1 MTLMQRRQFLE
12 TTLSAAAIAGMAWT
26 GRASAAS
33 DVADIRV
40 AQIGFRGQGSGH
52 INEMAKIG
60 KHVVALCDVDEE
72 VLNGKADE
80 LKEKHNVKVEK
91 FTDYRKL
98 LERKDIDAVSIAT
111 PNHTHALIAIAAA
124 QAGKDVYVEKPVSN
138 NIWEGRQLA
147 AAARKYDRI
156 IQCGTQSRSSQ
167 GLKEA
172 AAWVQAG
179 ELGPIRY
186 ALGTCYKAR
195 PSIGK
200 SETAFKFP
208 STIDRDLWIGP
219 AADEA
224 FYRPEKNSQGGK
236 NPHYDWHWDF
246 NTGAGDL
253 GNQGI
258 HQMDIARWFLGESA
272 LAPRVFSVGGRLG
285 YDDAGN
291 TPNTQIVFHGYE
303 KAPLLFEV
311 RGLPRAEQFQANGW
325 AKNMDRFRGSGVGV
339 IVQCEKGYVVIP
351 SYHNAVA
358 YDAAGKKV
366 REWQGGGG
374 HHDNWLQAVAA
385 HDPKK
390 LNAEVQEGHLSSA
403 LCHTGNVSYRL
414 GEKTS
419 TNEIA
424 ERLAADELLAN
435 SFDRM
440 LGHLRANGVAVDGDA
455 VLTMGEWL
463 TLDPATE
470 TFVGNEKANE
480 LRTRVYRKPFVV
492 PDIEGELATQSAAAG

>member
-1 MTLMQRRQFLE
+1 MHRRHFFE
-12 TTLSAAAIAGMAWT
+12 TTLGAAAAAGMVWSS
-26 GRASAAS
+26 RASAAS

-52 INEMAKIG
+52 INNLG

-72 VLNGKADE
+72 VLNNKANE
-80 LKEKHNVKVEK
+80 LKEKKNLTVDKYS
-91 FTDYRKL
+91 DYRKL

-167 GLKEA
+167 SLKDA
-172 AAWVQAG
+172 AKWVQAG

-186 ALGTCYKAR
+186 ALGTCYKMR

-200 SETAFKFP
+200 SDAAFKFP

-219 AADEA
+219 AADVA

-258 HQMDIARWFLGESA
+258 HQMDIARWFLGESG
-272 LAPRVFSVGGRLG
+272 LAPRVFSIGGRLG

-291 TPNTQIVFHGYE
+291 TPNTQIVWQGYE

-311 RGLPRAEQFQANGW
+311 RGLPRAKQFQKDGW
-325 AKNMDRFRGSGVGV
+325 GDNMDRFRGCGIGV
-339 IVQCEKGYVVIP
+339 IVQCENGYVVVS
-351 SYHNAVA
+351 SYSDAIA
-358 YDAAGKKV
+358 YDNKGEIVK
-366 REWQGGGG
+366 EWHGGSG
-374 HHDNWLQAVAA
+374 HHDNWLKAVAA
-385 HDPKK
+385 HDPKL

-403 LCHTGNVSYRL
+403 LCHSGNVSYRL
-414 GEKTS
+414 GEKTP
-419 TNEIA
+419 TREIA
-424 ERLAADELLAN
+424 ERIAGNELLSN

-440 LGHLRANGVAVDGDA
+440 LGHLRANGVDVDGDA

-470 TFVGNEKANE
+470 KFVDNDKANE

-492 PDIEGELATQSAAAG
+492 PDVESELATQSAAAG

>member
-1 MTLMQRRQFLE
+1 MHRRHFLG
-12 TTLSAAAIAGMAWT
+12 TTLGAAAAASMVWSS
-26 GRASAAS
+26 RASAAS

-52 INEMAKIG
+52 INNLG

-72 VLNGKADE
+72 VLNNKAAE
-80 LKEKHNVKVEK
+80 LKESLGINVDK
-91 FTDYRKL
+91 FSDYRKL

-124 QAGKDVYVEKPVSN
+124 KAGKDVYVEKPVSN

-147 AAARKYDRI
+147 AAARKYGRV
-156 IQCGTQSRSSQ
+156 IQCGTQSRSSPA
-167 GLKEA
+167 LKEA
-172 AAWVQAG
+172 AEWVQAG
-179 ELGPIRY
+179 NLGAIRY
-186 ALGTCYKAR
+186 AIGTCYKQR

-200 SETAFKFP
+200 SDTAFKFP

-224 FYRPEKNSQGGK
+224 FYRPAKNSQGGK

-258 HQMDIARWFLGESA
+258 HQMDIARWFLGENGM
-272 LAPRVFSVGGRLG
+272 APRVFSVGGRLG

-291 TPNTQIVFHGYE
+291 TPNTQIVYQAYE

-311 RGLPRAEQFQANGW
+311 RGLPRAKQFQENGW
-325 AKNMDRFRGSGVGV
+325 GDNMDRFRGSGVGV
-339 IVQCEKGYVVIP
+339 VVQCENGYVLIP
-351 SYHNAVA
+351 SYSNVIAF
-358 YDAAGKKV
+358 DNDGEKV
-366 REWQGGGG
+366 KEWDEGAG
-374 HHDNWLQAVAA
+374 HHDNWLKAVAA
-385 HDPKK
+385 HDPKL

-403 LCHTGNVSYRL
+403 LCHSGNVSYRL
-414 GEKTS
+414 GAKTPTS
-419 TNEIA
+419 EIA
-424 ERLAADELLAN
+424 ERLAANELLAN
-435 SFDRM
+435 SFERM
-440 LGHLRANGVAVDGDA
+440 LGHLRANGVDVDGDA

-463 TLDPATE
+463 DLDPTTE
-470 TFVGNEKANE
+470 KFVDNDKANE
-480 LRTRVYRKPFVV
+480 LRTRAYRKPFVV
-492 PDIEGELATQSAAAG
+492 PDIESELATQSAAAG

>member
-1 MTLMQRRQFLE
+1 MHRRHFLE
-12 TTLSAAAIAGMAWT
+12 TTLGAAAAAGMVWSS
-26 GRASAAS
+26 RASAAS

-40 AQIGFRGQGSGH
+40 AQIGFRGQGSSH
-52 INEMAKIG
+52 INNLG

-72 VLNGKADE
+72 VLNNKANE
-80 LKEKHNVKVEK
+80 LKESLGITVDKYS
-91 FTDYRKL
+91 DYRKL

-147 AAARKYDRI
+147 AAARKFGRV
-156 IQCGTQSRSSQ
+156 IQCGTQSRSSPALKQ
-167 GLKEA
+167 GAE
-172 AAWVQAG
+172 WVQAG

-186 ALGTCYKAR
+186 AVATCYKAR

-200 SETAFKFP
+200 SDTAFTFP

-224 FYRPEKNSQGGK
+224 FYRPVKNSQGGK

-258 HQMDIARWFLGESA
+258 HQMDIARWFLGEKGM
-272 LAPRVFSVGGRLG
+272 APRVFSVGGRLG

-291 TPNTQIVFHGYE
+291 TPNTQIVYQAYE

-311 RGLPRAEQFQANGW
+311 RGLPRAKKFQENGW
-325 AKNMDRFRGSGVGV
+325 GDNMDRFRGSGVGV
-339 IVQCEKGYVVIP
+339 VVQCENGYVLVPNYSSVIAFD
-351 SYHNAVA
+351 N
-358 YDAAGKKV
+358 DGNKV
-366 REWQGGGG
+366 KEWDEGAG
-374 HHDNWLQAVAA
+374 HHDNWLKAIAA
-385 HDPKK
+385 HDPKL

-403 LCHTGNVSYRL
+403 LCHSGNVSYRL
-414 GEKTS
+414 GAKTP
-419 TNEIA
+419 TGEIA
-424 ERLAADELLAN
+424 ERLAANELLAN
-435 SFDRM
+435 SFERM
-440 LGHLRANGVAVDGDA
+440 LGHLRANGVDVDGDA

-463 TLDPATE
+463 NLDPATE
-470 TFVGNEKANE
+470 KFVDNDKANE

-492 PDIEGELATQSAAAG
+492 PDVESELATQSAAAG

>member
-1 MTLMQRRQFLE
+1 MQRRQFIG
-12 TTLSAAAIAGMAWT
+12 TAIGAAAAAGMVWSS
-26 GRASAAS
+26 RASAAS

-52 INEMAKIG
+52 INNLG
-60 KHVVALCDVDEE
+60 KHVVALCDVDAD
-72 VLNGKADE
+72 VLNNKAAE
-80 LKEKHNVKVEK
+80 LKEKHNQTVDK
-91 FTDYRKL
+91 FSDYRKL

-147 AAARKYDRI
+147 AAARRFDRV
-156 IQCGTQSRSSQ
+156 IQCGTQSRSSPS
-167 GLKEA
+167 LKEA
-172 AAWVQAG
+172 VAWVQKG
-179 ELGPIRY
+179 ELGPIKY
-186 ALGTCYKAR
+186 ALGTCYKGR

-219 AADEA
+219 AADVA

-258 HQMDIARWFLGESA
+258 HQMDIARWFLGEA
-272 LAPRVFSVGGRLG
+272 GLAPRVFSVGGRVG

-291 TPNTQIVFHGYE
+291 TPNTQIVWQGYE

-311 RGLPRAEQFQANGW
+311 RGLPRAKQFQAKGW
-325 AKNMDRFRGSGVGV
+325 GDNMDRFRGSGVGV
-339 IVQCEKGYVVIP
+339 VVQCENGYVVIP
-351 SYHNAVA
+351 SYS
-358 YDAAGKKV
+358 DAIAFDNKGEKV
-366 REWQGGGG
+366 KEWHGGSG
-374 HHDNWLQAVAA
+374 HHDNWLEAVAA
-385 HDPKK
+385 HDAKK
-390 LNAEVQEGHLSSA
+390 LNAEVLEGHLSSA

-414 GEKTS
+414 GAKTP
-419 TNEIA
+419 TREIA
-424 ERLAADELLAN
+424 DQLAANELLSN
-435 SFDRM
+435 SFERM
-440 LGHLRANGVAVDGDA
+440 LGHLRANDVDVDGDA

-463 TLDPATE
+463 TLDPE
-470 TFVGNEKANE
+470 SEKFVDNDKANE

-492 PDIEGELATQSAAAG
+492 PDVESELASQSAAAS

>member
-1 MTLMQRRQFLE
+1 MHRRQFIG
-12 TTLSAAAIAGMAWT
+12 TTLGAAAAAGMVWSS
-26 GRASAAS
+26 RASAAS

-52 INEMAKIG
+52 INALG

-72 VLNGKADE
+72 VLNNKAAE
-80 LKEKHNVKVEK
+80 LQEKKNLKVDK

-147 AAARKYDRI
+147 AAARKFDRI
-156 IQCGTQSRSSQ
+156 IQCGTQSRSSPS
-167 GLKEA
+167 LKDA
-172 AAWVQAG
+172 VAYVQSG
-179 ELGPIRY
+179 ELGPIKY
-186 ALGTCYKAR
+186 ALGTCYKPR

-200 SETAFKFP
+200 SDTAFKFP

-224 FYRPEKNSQGGK
+224 FYRPVKNSQGGK

-258 HQMDIARWFLGESA
+258 HQMDIARWFLGESG

-291 TPNTQIVFHGYE
+291 TPNTQIVWQEYE

-311 RGLPRAEQFQANGW
+311 RGLPRAERFQKDGW
-325 AKNMDRFRGSGVGV
+325 GNNMDRFRGSSVGV
-339 IVQCEKGYVVIP
+339 IVQCENGYVVIP
-351 SYHNAVA
+351 GYTNAVA
-358 YDAAGKKV
+358 FDAKGEKIK
-366 REWQGGGG
+366 EWHGGSG
-374 HHDNWLQAVAA
+374 HHENWLQAVAA
-385 HDPKK
+385 HDPKL

-403 LCHTGNVSYRL
+403 LCHSGNVSYRL
-414 GEKTS
+414 GAKTPTS
-419 TNEIA
+419 EIA
-424 ERLAADELLAN
+424 GRLAGNDLLSN

-440 LGHLRANGVAVDGDA
+440 LGHLRANGVDVDGDA

-463 TLDPATE
+463 ELDPATE
-470 TFVGNEKANE
+470 KFVGNEKANE

-492 PDIEGELATQSAAAG
+492 PDIESQLATQSASAG

>member
-1 MTLMQRRQFLE
+1 MHRRQFIG
-12 TTLSAAAIAGMAWT
+12 TTLGAAAAAGMVWSS
-26 GRASAAS
+26 RASAAN

-52 INEMAKIG
+52 INNLG

-72 VLNGKADE
+72 VLDNKARE
-80 LKEKHNVKVEK
+80 LKEKHNLTVDKYA
-91 FTDYRKL
+91 DYRKL

-111 PNHTHALIAIAAA
+111 PNHTHALIAIAAT

-147 AAARKYDRI
+147 AAARKYGRV

-167 GLKEA
+167 SLKDA

-186 ALGTCYKAR
+186 ALGTCYKPR

-200 SETAFKFP
+200 SDTAFKFP

-224 FYRPEKNSQGGK
+224 FYRPAKNSQGGK

-258 HQMDIARWFLGESA
+258 HQMDIARWFLGESG
-272 LAPRVFSVGGRLG
+272 LAPQVFSVGARVG

-291 TPNTQIVFHGYE
+291 TPNTQIVWQGYE

-311 RGLPRAEQFQANGW
+311 RGLPRAERFQKQGW
-325 AKNMDRFRGSGVGV
+325 GGNMDRFRGSGVGV
-339 IVQCEKGYVVIP
+339 IVQCENGYVVVP
-351 SYHNAVA
+351 SYSDAVA
-358 YDAAGKKV
+358 YDNQGKVLK
-366 REWQGGGG
+366 EWHGGNG
-374 HHDNWLQAVAA
+374 HHDNWLEAVAA
-385 HDPKK
+385 HDPKR

-414 GEKTS
+414 GAKTP

-424 ERLAADELLAN
+424 DRLAGNELLAA

-440 LGHLRANGVAVDGDA
+440 LGHLRANGVDVDGDA

-463 TLDPATE
+463 ELDPATE
-470 TFVGNEKANE
+470 KFVGNEKANE

-492 PDIEGELATQSAAAG
+492 PDIESELATQSAAAG